1 MIPRCGAL
9 PRSLSWKAATIC
21 LSIASMGPFSNERT
35 SMSTEQ
41 EGAMVFTEVP
51 PLIVPIVKV
60 VTGASGTLMCAIFA
74 PAMQTAWI
82 ADGTL
87 PEGGVAVAAGA
98 LHRHAPAVR
107 RSRFGGCG

>member
-1 MIPRCGAL
+1 MRTDPGRAVADL
-9 PRSLSWKAATIC
+9 LDDEVELLLRVRDPPDAVLFLDRFLEAATIC

-82 ADGTL
+82 ADGTF
-87 PEGGVAVAAGA
+87 PKAA
-98 LHRHAPAVR
+98 
-107 RSRFGGCG
+107 